1 MNKQC
6 NRNQCKS
13 WIHKIGAVFV
23 SFPPLMNIN
32 DFQFFGE
39 ESLIVEGKEADF
51 RFNKWGHL
59 GLNETGGPSP

>member
-1 MNKQC
+1 MN
-6 NRNQCKS
+6 S
-13 WIHKIGAVFV
+13 
-23 SFPPLMNIN
+23 N

-51 RFNKWGHL
+51 RFNKKWGYL